1 MHSEIIHSG
10 GVILD
15 GFMGSG
21 TTAIA
26 CLSTHR
32 HYIGWELDDDYY
44 NIANKRIEET
54 KHYFSLFD

>member
-1 MHSEIIHSG
+1 M
-10 GVILD
+10 D
-15 GFMGSG
+15 GFIGSG

-44 NIANKRIEET
+44 DIANKRINEANNNLP
-54 KHYFSLFD
+54 LFR